1 LILASEHDFSAPLPV
16 LEEIVSGRSER
27 RLYVY
32 RGGQHSWNG
41 QFIREMNRE
50 IAEFT
55 EKIDENSSKI
65 GPKSP

>member
-1 LILASEHDFSAPLPV
+1 LPV

-55 EKIDENSSKI
+55 EKIDENSSKM
-65 GPKSP
+65 GLQRA